1 MNTGDY
7 HFYQFLTY
15 PVSGLRLT
23 VGGSLHSLESNQ
35 ISMILDIQ
43 VIISPAYYAVMLPV
57 SVIIGVQTYWY
68 CGTVLGRL
76 ADWLSGYK
84 PLLFYLNLWDS
95 VGSSEDFELL
105 HYLPDFLDS
114 GHAHHFQDVY
124 LSGCA

>member
-1 MNTGDY
+1 MQKAAAGVADV
-7 HFYQFLTY
+7 
-15 PVSGLRLT
+15 VSRLIGSIYERCRT
-23 VGGSLHSLESNQ
+23 VF
-35 ISMILDIQ
+35 
-43 VIISPAYYAVMLPV
+43 
-57 SVIIGVQTYWY
+57 
-68 CGTVLGRL
+68 GRL